1 MKKFLSLVLALVMT
15 MSLVTVSAGATP
27 AGTCFDNAGGRI
39 RQIQKEETQMKKFLS
54 LVLALVMT
62 MSLVTVSAG
71 AKAAGT
77 CFDNAGG
84 RIRQIQKEE
93 TQMKKFLSL
102 VLALVMTMSLVTVSA
117 GAKDFTD
124 DSKIQYQEAVD
135 VMSAVDVIDGYSD
148 GSFNPQGTLTRG
160 AAAKII
166 CNLIL
171 GPTTAAELHADTAPY
186 KDVPANHTFAGYIAY
201 CAQQGIISGYADGA
215 FRPAATLT
223 SYAFMKMLLG
233 ALGYDSEIE
242 GYVGSNWSIQVAKR
256 ALNIGL
262 DDGLNGDFNGIK
274 AVTREEACLYA
285 LNTMTADMVDYDS
298 RTSVSV
304 GGSEVV
310 IAGSK
315 AQEVVNNNKKETI
328 YDDEVMQFAEKYF
341 SDLKLSKGTD
351 DFSRPANVW
360 KNKAEEI
367 GTYADAA
374 DATYTVKVEAGDI
387 YKDLGLGSTVD
398 KKDVTVYE
406 DGKELKDGA
415 LDIKKGSDVKVGNT
429 DKGVLTEVYYDS
441 KADTMDIITINFYV
455 GEVNRTVKATAKK
468 DAYIVIDTENVKP
481 DGVGGALEFETNE
494 TFEDDA
500 FVVFSYSQSAEE
512 VKTVALAESVNGT
525 VSRAVNDTDD
535 EDKNV
540 SVTIDG
546 TKYDGSKNVAGVKV
560 GEVSVNNDYNIYLDR
575 AVNDT
580 DDEDKNVSVT
590 IDGTKYDGSKNV
602 AGVKVGEVSVNNDY
616 NIYLDS
622 YGYMIYIEEDE
633 FLSSDYALVL
643 AAQNKDDF
651 SSNRALLAFGDGS
664 ERVVDTA
671 KNYKS
676 GDNAIPVG
684 TIVTYKVDDDKV
696 YTLKPVST
704 TYTSNTTVDKKLDM
718 DDFAENYDS
727 LRLTNDKAGITVGNM
742 YTITR
747 AADSKV
753 WEYSD
758 SAKEATLTSNS
769 KTVFVVYDAE
779 DDEYSVYTGIKN
791 APTIT
796 PSAGDVEISY
806 YCKSGKM
813 ATIMFIYVEKSA
825 DIDEYSVYTGIKN
838 APTITPSAG
847 DVEISYYC
855 KSGKMATIMFIY
867 VEKSADIEDDN
878 NKGLFLAGESVSKLI
893 HDTDGDYFEY
903 NAIVNGEIKV
913 VKVDEDLGKTL
924 NGFYKTYSVDKHGII
939 TDVSDADA
947 NHGYAAYSTGAGDPV
962 EYLTGDGVNKV
973 SEDYTVILDTKKDG
987 GKNETITVADEPQ
1000 IFYVDE
1006 DGIEYLT
1013 GDGVNKVSEDYTVIL
1028 DTKKDGGKNE
1038 TITVADEPQIFYVD
1052 EDGKISESS
1061 YRSISKD
1068 ENDKVYAL
1076 VDEYLV
1082 TNLVIEE
1089 VPADEK
1095 PYVDED
1101 GKISESSYRSISK
1114 DENDKVY
1121 ALVDEYLVTN
1131 LVIEE
1136 VPADEKPDR
1145 PAKGDF
1151 EFTTLTPE
1159 VKDTKKI
1166 GFSEAT
1172 CTDTEGWDLG
1182 NAKVEYTVTIDD
1194 GAAKTF
1200 KQSIG
1205 NIKMDQ
1211 LVGKMEIPG
1220 LTVKNGTNITVDVV
1234 VTFNGTGSDTA
1245 STYTITGTGYII

>member
-1 MKKFLSLVLALVMT
+1 
-15 MSLVTVSAGATP
+15 
-27 AGTCFDNAGGRI
+27 
-39 RQIQKEETQMKKFLS
+39 
-54 LVLALVMT
+54 
-62 MSLVTVSAG
+62 
-71 AKAAGT
+71 
-77 CFDNAGG
+77 
-84 RIRQIQKEE
+84 
-93 TQMKKFLSL
+93 MKKFLSL

-560 GEVSVNNDYNIYLDR
+560 GEVSVNNDYNIYLD
-575 AVNDT
+575 
-580 DDEDKNVSVT
+580 
-590 IDGTKYDGSKNV
+590 
-602 AGVKVGEVSVNNDY
+602 
-616 NIYLDS
+616 S

-825 DIDEYSVYTGIKN
+825 DI
-838 APTITPSAG
+838 
-847 DVEISYYC
+847 
-855 KSGKMATIMFIY
+855 
-867 VEKSADIEDDN
+867 EDDN

-1000 IFYVDE
+1000 IF
-1006 DGIEYLT
+1006 
-1013 GDGVNKVSEDYTVIL
+1013 
-1028 DTKKDGGKNE
+1028 
-1038 TITVADEPQIFYVD
+1038 
-1052 EDGKISESS
+1052 
-1061 YRSISKD
+1061 
-1068 ENDKVYAL
+1068 
-1076 VDEYLV
+1076 
-1082 TNLVIEE
+1082 
-1089 VPADEK
+1089 
-1095 PYVDED
+1095 YVDED

>member
-1 MKKFLSLVLALVMT
+1 
-15 MSLVTVSAGATP
+15 
-27 AGTCFDNAGGRI
+27 
-39 RQIQKEETQMKKFLS
+39 
-54 LVLALVMT
+54 
-62 MSLVTVSAG
+62 
-71 AKAAGT
+71 
-77 CFDNAGG
+77 
-84 RIRQIQKEE
+84 
-93 TQMKKFLSL
+93 MKKFLSL

-560 GEVSVNNDYNIYLDR
+560 GEVSVNNDYNIYLD
-575 AVNDT
+575 
-580 DDEDKNVSVT
+580 
-590 IDGTKYDGSKNV
+590 
-602 AGVKVGEVSVNNDY
+602 
-616 NIYLDS
+616 S

-825 DIDEYSVYTGIKN
+825 DI
-838 APTITPSAG
+838 
-847 DVEISYYC
+847 
-855 KSGKMATIMFIY
+855 
-867 VEKSADIEDDN
+867 EDDN

-939 TDVSDADA
+939 TDVSDDDA

-1000 IFYVDE
+1000 IF
-1006 DGIEYLT
+1006 
-1013 GDGVNKVSEDYTVIL
+1013 
-1028 DTKKDGGKNE
+1028 
-1038 TITVADEPQIFYVD
+1038 
-1052 EDGKISESS
+1052 
-1061 YRSISKD
+1061 
-1068 ENDKVYAL
+1068 
-1076 VDEYLV
+1076 
-1082 TNLVIEE
+1082 
-1089 VPADEK
+1089 
-1095 PYVDED
+1095 YVDED